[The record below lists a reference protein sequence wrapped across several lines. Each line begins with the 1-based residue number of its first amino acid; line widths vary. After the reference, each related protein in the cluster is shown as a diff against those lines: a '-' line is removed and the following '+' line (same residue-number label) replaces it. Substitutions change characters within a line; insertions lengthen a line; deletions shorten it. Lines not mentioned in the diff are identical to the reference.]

1 MGKLYVNCFYK
12 VNRSRKAEFNTSRK
26 KFQHNEIDFSP
37 LLPREK
43 RIREARKISKMNVVS
58 LIALQ
63 ALAEKRRRN
72 KMRELRR
79 NATMAFHWSKG

>member
-58 LIALQ
+58 LIAPQ

-72 KMRELRR
+72 KMR
-79 NATMAFHWSKG
+79 